1 MKPPVY
7 KLRIPDEVAGLIR
20 SLHPHLKQKIR
31 SSLQAILSDPHAGKA
46 LKDELA
52 GLWSFRVSRFR
63 IVYRITGGRKIDIVA
78 IGPRERIYRE
88 TFLLIKKGRTT

>member
-1 MKPPVY
+1 MKSPVY
-7 KLRIPDEVAGLIR
+7 KLRIPDDVARLIR

-31 SSLQAILSDPHAGKA
+31 SSLQAILADPHTGKA
-46 LKDELA
+46 LKDELV

-63 IVYRITGGRKIDIVA
+63 IVYRIISSRQIDIIA

>member
-7 KLRIPDEVAGLIR
+7 KLRVPEEVAGLIR

-31 SSLQAILSDPHAGKA
+31 ASLQAILSDPHAGKA

-63 IVYRITGGRKIDIVA
+63 IVYRIKAGRKIDIVA
-78 IGPRERIYRE
+78 IGPRETIYQE
-88 TFLLIKKGRTT
+88 TFLLIKKGQTK

>member
-31 SSLQAILSDPHAGKA
+31 SSFQAILSDPYAGKA

-63 IVYRITGGRKIDIVA
+63 IVYRIIGSRQINIVA

-88 TFLLIKKGRTT
+88 TFLLIKKGRAT

>member
-1 MKPPVY
+1 VKPPVY
-7 KLRIPDEVAGLIR
+7 KLRVPDDVVRLIR

-63 IVYRITGGRKIDIVA
+63 IVYRIAGNRKIDIVA
-78 IGPRERIYRE
+78 IGPREWIYRE
-88 TFLLIKKGRTT
+88 TFLLIKKGRST

>member
-7 KLRIPDEVAGLIR
+7 KLRIPDDIARLIR

-46 LKDELA
+46 LKDELV
-52 GLWSFRVSRFR
+52 GLWSFRVSHFR
-63 IVYRITGGRKIDIVA
+63 VVYRIIGSRQIDIVA

-88 TFLLIKKGRTT
+88 TFLLIKKGRAT

>member
-7 KLRIPDEVAGLIR
+7 KLRIPDAVAELIR

-31 SSLQAILSDPHAGKA
+31 SSLQAILSDPRTGNA

-52 GLWSFRVSRFR
+52 GLWSFRVGRFR
-63 IVYRITGGRKIDIVA
+63 IVYRIKSGRKIDVVA
-78 IGPRERIYRE
+78 IGPRETIYQE
-88 TFLLIKKGRTT
+88 TFLLIKKGRSA

>member
-7 KLRIPDEVAGLIR
+7 RLRIPDEVAEFIR

-63 IVYRITGGRKIDIVA
+63 IVYRITGSRKIDIVA
-78 IGPRERIYRE
+78 IGPRGRIYQE
-88 TFLLIKKGRTT
+88 TFRLIKNGRIT

>member
-7 KLRIPDEVAGLIR
+7 KLRIPDDIARLIR

-31 SSLQAILSDPHAGKA
+31 SSLQAILTDPQAGKA

-63 IVYRITGGRKIDIVA
+63 IVYRIMGGRQINIVA

-88 TFLLIKKGRTT
+88 TFLLIKKGRAT